1 MTNGDEILFNG
12 CHERCRKTRKIKC
25 TVSLNFDREKQLRK
39 RVLRFKKGGKKIPC
53 LYGPVEEHI
62 WLIYWSSDC
71 LQVSQW
77 RHQLWFPKVLDLNV
91 SLASCWHAYTPFQN
105 DWDVSMKQCLFP
117 QPDEKKKRNIYYHP
131 ELKIV
136 YTFNKLAGYLKNV
149 ICFSD
154 DVTLLFLDIA
164 SILQDSHKLHLSNK
178 VKQLTGIGT
187 ACLDVVA
194 IVSVVVSVCIFSQE

>member
-1 MTNGDEILFNG
+1 MIEKNSWEKG
-12 CHERCRKTRKIKC
+12 CC
-25 TVSLNFDREKQLRK
+25 DLRK
-39 RVLRFKKGGKKIPC
+39 VGKKFHVYMGLSNNI
-53 LYGPVEEHI
+53 LYGLFIDRAVVCK
-62 WLIYWSSDC
+62 Y
-71 LQVSQW
+71 
-77 RHQLWFPKVLDLNV
+77 HQLWFPKVLDLNV
-91 SLASCWHAYTPFQN
+91 SLACCWHAYTPFQN

-178 VKQLTGIGT
+178 VKQLTDIGT

-194 IVSVVVSVCIFSQE
+194 IVSVVVSVCIFFARVT